1 MGHGIHRTDVTSLVH
16 WWAEKRVRV
25 GQTGF
30 RERPVEERRRVA
42 EGPGESRRALHGLRG
57 RKGRK
62 Y

>member
-42 EGPGESRRALHGLRG
+42 EGPGESRRALHGL
-57 RKGRK
+57 
-62 Y
+62 